1 MSDLLK
7 RLNIIQDAITLGDE
21 DVIALQAGRLPA
33 ELQELAD
40 YLVAQK
46 YADAALWIAAYR
58 KHNLML
64 TEYQDPEIAGLR
76 MELANLELALT
87 ELVAERSEAL
97 RKIAEFNAAYMANLG
112 ELMEK
117 ILQLRMQQE
126 EARAAHAE
134 DDELKKARNQYEE
147 FTQQKADTPQ
157 VQSLD
162 HEQKNELK
170 KLFKQAA
177 HKCHPDRLPDDKKED
192 GARMFQE
199 LEAANRKNDLAR
211 VREIWRLLQDN
222 DWTADAETVTD
233 KDILRQRIATTRE
246 RIAAVQAKIDAITAD
261 ETWRLIESLAA
272 EGTRWDAYFAEM
284 KTSMEA
290 KLAEL
295 ERGE

>member
-1 MSDLLK
+1 MSSLLK
-7 RLNIIQDAITLGDE
+7 RLN
-21 DVIALQAGRLPA
+21 
-33 ELQELAD
+33 
-40 YLVAQK
+40 
-46 YADAALWIAAYR
+46 R
-58 KHNLML
+58 KNNSML
-64 TEYQDPEIAGLR
+64 TEYQDPEVAGLQ
-76 MELANLELALT
+76 MELASLEFALT
-87 ELVAERSEAL
+87 ELVAEKGEAL

-117 ILQLRMQQE
+117 ILHLRLQQE

-211 VREIWRLLQDN
+211 VREICQQLQAG

-233 KDILRQRIATTRE
+233 KEILRQRIESTRE
-246 RIAAVQAKIDAITAD
+246 RIAAVQAEIDALAAD

-272 EGTRWDAYFAEM
+272 EGADWDAYFAEV
-284 KTSMEA
+284 KASMEA
-290 KLAEL
+290 KLAEM